1 MSEIDSLRAAVRQMS
16 PPDPI
21 PPADEVFPTVHLRSC
36 AAAADP
42 RAGSTPKARAW
53 PRSAVT
59 QAASFPGRSVL
70 SRPAPRV
77 LRVLVD
83 SFARHCVTKE
93 ELVHLEGEVILI
105 AKGGNFRVKLENGH
119 EVLAKL
125 AGKVRRHRIRVVL
138 GDRVTVAVSVY
149 DPSRGFIVYRQR

>member
-1 MSEIDSLRAAVRQMS
+1 MTRRVANAAAWSRPHKARTPPVAGFFSPAIGAIHGPPRQAGADLDSL
-16 PPDPI
+16 P
-21 PPADEVFPTVHLRSC
+21 E
-36 AAAADP
+36 
-42 RAGSTPKARAW
+42 AR
-53 PRSAVT
+53 
-59 QAASFPGRSVL
+59 
-70 SRPAPRV
+70 
-77 LRVLVD
+77 
-83 SFARHCVTKE
+83 VTKE

-149 DPSRGFIVYRQR
+149 DPTRGFIVYRQR